1 MAGKRGINK
10 VIIIGYLGKD
20 PEIRYM
26 PNGNPVV
33 NIMVATS
40 DSWRDKNTGENRE
53 KTEWHRIIIFGKLA
67 EISHQYLK
75 KGSQVYIEGFLQTR
89 KWQNQNG
96 QDNYITEIIVSI
108 GGTMQIL
115 GNSRQNNH
123 KINIL
128 KKDKNDKENQNKWNE
143 KTKIS
148 DLLEK
153 ENNNESLIKK
163 NEDVLDFDDDIPF

>member
-40 DSWRDKNTGENRE
+40 DSWRDKNTGENKE

-128 KKDKNDKENQNKWNE
+128 KKDNNKENPNKWNE

-153 ENNNESLIKK
+153 ENENESLIKK